1 MRVSIMIEGAWG
13 LNWPRWKRLV
23 QAAEE
28 YGFDGIYRSDHF
40 LDGKEGSYQD
50 ALEAYISLAWAA
62 DNTERIEIGTLVS
75 PVSFRDPRILAW
87 QATAV
92 NDLSKGRLR
101 LGLGAGWQELEHD
114 MFGFELGSMDER
126 FARLEEACQVVKGL
140 TRSDDPVTLNG
151 ERYPLNKAKL
161 APKFPDADSPAI
173 VIGGKGPKRT
183 LPLVAKYADEWNG
196 LGMDNDTFRERNAL
210 LDEMLKEE
218 GRDPKSVRRS
228 LMTGSIIAKDQATL
242 DADPDADRFEEMKG
256 RGAVIGTPGEVV
268 EILGAKAE
276 AGIESIMLQWMDQ
289 DDIAGLELVA
299 REVLPHVRTA

>member
-28 YGFDGIYRSDHF
+28 YGFDGLYRSDHF
-40 LDGKEGSYQD
+40 LDGAEGSFQD
-50 ALEAYISLAWAA
+50 ALEAYTSLTWAA
-62 DNTERIEIGTLVS
+62 DHTERIELGTLVS
-75 PVSFRDPRILAW
+75 PISFRDPRILAW

-92 NDLSKGRLR
+92 NDLAKGRLR

-114 MFGFELGSMDER
+114 AFGFDLGSMDER
-126 FARLEEACQVVKGL
+126 FARLEEACKVVLGL
-140 TRSDDPVTLNG
+140 TRSDEPISLDG
-151 ERYPLNKAKL
+151 KRYPLNNAQLK
-161 APKFPDADSPAI
+161 PRFPDDHSPAI

-196 LGMDNDTFRERNAL
+196 LGMDNETYRERNNL
-210 LDEMLKEE
+210 LTEMLQEQ

-228 LMTGSIIAKDQATL
+228 LMTRGIVAKDQATL
-242 DADPDADRFEEMKG
+242 DADPDAGRFEEMKS
-256 RGAVIGTPGEVV
+256 RGAVIGTPGEMV
-268 EILGAKAE
+268 EILKAKEE

-289 DDIAGLELVA
+289 DDIAGLELIA
-299 REVLPHVRTA
+299 REVLPHVQG

>member
-23 QAAEE
+23 QAVEE
-28 YGFDGIYRSDHF
+28 LGFDGIYRSDHF
-40 LDGKEGSYQD
+40 LDGKEGSYAD

-62 DNTERIEIGTLVS
+62 DNTERIELGTLVS
-75 PVSFRDPRILAW
+75 PISFRDPRILAW

-92 NDLSKGRLR
+92 NDLSNNRLR
-101 LGLGAGWQELEHD
+101 LGLGAGWQVLEHD

-126 FARLEEACQVVKGL
+126 FDRLEEACRVVRGL
-140 TRSDDPVTLNG
+140 TNSDEPISLDGP
-151 ERYPLNKAKL
+151 RYPLNNAKL
-161 APKFPDADSPAI
+161 QPRAGSPAI

-196 LGMDNDTFRERNAL
+196 LGMDDDTFRERNTL
-210 LDEMLKEE
+210 LTEMLQKE

-242 DADPDADRFEEMKG
+242 DTDPDAERFDEMRG

-268 EILGAKAE
+268 EILGKKAE
-276 AGIESIMLQWMDQ
+276 AGVESIMLQWMDQ

-299 REVLPHVRTA
+299 SYVLPHVQH

>member
-1 MRVSIMIEGAWG
+1 MRVSIMIEGAFG

-23 QAAEE
+23 KAVEE

-40 LDGKEGSYQD
+40 LGPEKQED
-50 ALEAYISLAWAA
+50 ALEAYTSLTWAA
-62 DNTERIEIGTLVS
+62 DHTERIELGTLVS
-75 PVSFRDPRILAW
+75 PISFRDPRILAW

-92 NDLSKGRLR
+92 NDLAKGRLR
-101 LGLGAGWQELEHD
+101 LGLGAGWQEKEHD
-114 MFGFELGSMDER
+114 AFGFDLGSMKER
-126 FARLEEACQVVKGL
+126 FDRLEEACKVVKGL
-140 TRSDDPVTLNG
+140 TRSDEPISLDG
-151 ERYPLNKAKL
+151 ERYPLKDARL
-161 APKFPDADSPAI
+161 MPRFPDDNSPAI

-196 LGMDNDTFRERNAL
+196 LGMDNDTFRERNEL
-210 LDEMLKEE
+210 LNEMLKQE

-242 DADPDADRFEEMKG
+242 DADPDRDKFEEMKS
-256 RGAVIGTPGEVV
+256 RGTVIGTPSEVV
-268 EILGAKAE
+268 DILGKKKE

-299 REVLPHVRTA
+299 REVLPHVQG